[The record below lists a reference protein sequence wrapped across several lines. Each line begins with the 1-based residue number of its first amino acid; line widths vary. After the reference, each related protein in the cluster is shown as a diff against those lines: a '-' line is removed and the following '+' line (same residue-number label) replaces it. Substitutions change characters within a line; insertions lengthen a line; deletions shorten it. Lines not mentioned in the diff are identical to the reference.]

1 LKIVILLTLFLF
13 VIPTTFLAQ
22 DNWNESEFI
31 TMNHTERYEFVHKYQ
46 FWKIKDIKITSDLL
60 KDMLAVSN
68 TKEDK
73 QTALALKSYIY
84 LLTSHYNYKTPI
96 NLTQEKLK
104 EDIVKQGV
112 KLNKQK
118 QVETIIK
125 NHLRLEKKMGFK
137 SRFNNYK
144 PLIVYR
150 LFSMFYEGDDT
161 NTEDKRFGRVVKK
174 IKDSVKRLDGAKQFA
189 KRQRDIEV
197 DIYAED
203 LRKMEK
209 ENELQATIRNV
220 IISIL
225 LIIII
230 LIGYKYIYLK
240 RKNTKKEEQ
249 LNITTKKLSSITNQY
264 KKTSDLID
272 NLEIKKDV
280 SSDEVKL
287 ILDIEKLKTSTILS
301 KEDWVTF
308 KKEFGKIYP
317 NYITALQKKYTKLT
331 PAELRILVL
340 EKLDLSIAEIAKMQ
354 GVNKNTIY
362 QTKNRFTKKNSSV

>member
-1 LKIVILLTLFLF
+1 MKIVILFSLFLF

-22 DNWNESEFI
+22 DNWNASEFSA
-31 TMNHTERYEFVHKYQ
+31 MNSNERYEFVHKYQ

-68 TKEDK
+68 IKEDR
-73 QTALALKSYIY
+73 QTALVLKSYIY
-84 LLTSHYNYKTPI
+84 LLTSHYNYKIPI

-104 EDIVKQGV
+104 EDIVKQGA

-150 LFSMFYEGDDT
+150 LFSMFYEDDDT
-161 NTEDKRFGRVVKK
+161 NAEDKRFGRVVKK

-203 LRKMEK
+203 LQKIEE
-209 ENELQATIRNV
+209 ENEFHATIRNV
-220 IISIL
+220 IISVL

-240 RKNTKKEEQ
+240 RKNSKKEQQ
-249 LNITTKKLSSITNQY
+249 LNITTKKLSSITDQY
-264 KKTSDLID
+264 KKTSNLID
-272 NLEIKKDV
+272 NLEIQKEASSKD
-280 SSDEVKL
+280 VKL
-287 ILDIEKLKTSTILS
+287 ILDIEQLKTSTILS

-308 KKEFGKIYP
+308 KKEFEKIYP
-317 NYITALQKKYTKLT
+317 NFITALQKKHTKLT

-340 EKLDLSIAEIAKMQ
+340 EKLDLSIAEMAKMQ

-362 QTKNRFTKKNSSV
+362 QTKNRFTKKNSSI